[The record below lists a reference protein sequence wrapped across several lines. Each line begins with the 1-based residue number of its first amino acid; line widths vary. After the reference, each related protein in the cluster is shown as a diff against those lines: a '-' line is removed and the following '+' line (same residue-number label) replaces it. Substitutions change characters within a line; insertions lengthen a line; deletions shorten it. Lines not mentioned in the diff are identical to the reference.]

1 MSKFHETAAKQLAE
15 KAAREWEKLEATGNA
30 QHLENAMWFEKAAA
44 KNREKMAIAVEAAPV
59 AVAQPVEVQAVRAC
73 RVREM
78 RQAFKAAQALGLNT
92 GDACA
97 MRGAIARYLGRVVSS
112 RRDLSGGQWAEVT
125 AGLELGLIAW

>member
-1 MSKFHETAAKQLAE
+1 VEIGGVCYCWACS
-15 KAAREWEKLEATGNA
+15 
-30 QHLENAMWFEKAAA
+30 
-44 KNREKMAIAVEAAPV
+44 AIVAPV
-59 AVAQPVEVQAVRAC
+59 AKVEAKPVAPIGQRVEVQAVRAC

-78 RQAFKAAQALGLNT
+78 RAAFKAAQSMGLNT

-125 AGLELGLIAW
+125 AGLEMGLVSW

>member
-1 MSKFHETAAKQLAE
+1 MSNFHETSAKQFAE
-15 KAAREWEKLEATGNA
+15 KASREWEKLEATGNA
-30 QHLENAMWFEKAAA
+30 QHLESALWFEKAAA
-44 KNREKMAIAVEAAPV
+44 KHREKMAVVVEAV
-59 AVAQPVEVQAVRAC
+59 AVVQPVEVQAIRAC

-125 AGLELGLIAW
+125 AGLELGLVSW